1 VAERLQA
8 NERLSEAA
16 LVVRYEDLCSS
27 SEMLVRKVL
36 THCRLA
42 ASEPVI
48 EAFSRRL
55 SPPDY
60 YKNEFSDAELAVIR
74 QETEAT
80 AARFG
85 YVGSAR

>member
-1 VAERLQA
+1 V
-8 NERLSEAA
+8 LS
-16 LVVRYEDLCSS
+16 
-27 SEMLVRKVL
+27 
-36 THCRLA
+36 HCRLA
-42 ASEPVI
+42 ADEPVI

-60 YKNEFSDAELAVIR
+60 YKSEFSEEDLAVIR
-74 QETEAT
+74 QETEST